1 MFVSSRQGILR
12 PSVYVR
18 ENANIEQNVNLN
30 PRHREGQ
37 RVNFNLQ
44 APPPPP
50 PPPPPRV
57 NFNLQAPPPPQLERR
72 GILVPPSERR
82 RSNKPNTSPPI
93 RKNRKSRKNS
103 PMLSPRANFIKH
115 ISKGLERIAEHDHGN
130 KNANL
135 IAEYIGIGGSFV
147 ISALILKMYYPDLF
161 PSIGGNGNT
170 TNNT

>member
-37 RVNFNLQ
+37 
-44 APPPPP
+44 
-50 PPPPPRV
+50 RV